1 MLLRDQHKD
10 ANFGD
15 FLSAYVTC
23 GSVYSVCALLSCP
36 PFTYKY
42 PHYTPKSASTPSS
55 TIVFVC
61 FSLLFLAVF
70 VFFFFFLF
78 LTIGMTMRLS
88 VKQILAALVAAATAT
103 CAAVPVS
110 TYFPWAYWAMLHV
123 Y

>member
-70 VFFFFFLF
+70 VFFFFFV
-78 LTIGMTMRLS
+78 TIGMTMRLS

>member
-70 VFFFFFLF
+70 VFFFFLF

>member
-23 GSVYSVCALLSCP
+23 GSVYSVCTLLSCP

-55 TIVFVC
+55 TIVFVY
-61 FSLLFLAVF
+61 FSLHSIAVF
-70 VFFFFFLF
+70 VF

>member
-70 VFFFFFLF
+70 VFFFFFFF